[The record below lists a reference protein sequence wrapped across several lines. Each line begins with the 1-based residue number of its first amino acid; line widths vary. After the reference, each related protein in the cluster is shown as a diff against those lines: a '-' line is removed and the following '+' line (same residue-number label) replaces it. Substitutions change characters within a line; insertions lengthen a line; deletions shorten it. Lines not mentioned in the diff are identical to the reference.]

1 MSVAPGRVRFGRL
14 VRSDASDTHVLVWAA
29 NAANFQGAAGDR
41 IDGGGLDCG
50 SSTFTTPHQHIY
62 SNGHVL
68 EGKGRGRRGLYS
80 PGCGH

>member
-41 IDGGGLDCG
+41 IDGGGQAAAMQHHG
-50 SSTFTTPHQHIY
+50 PGVFGIITTPLA
-62 SNGHVL
+62 GM
-68 EGKGRGRRGLYS
+68 
-80 PGCGH
+80 PPP